1 MTATASVTVTAMKT
15 TARMIV
21 ILPAVRELL
30 FFKNTKSVLNGHSR
44 PDVMTKPDHIA
55 NVPSPLKLLNAIKSE
70 LGSLL
75 ICFDFNKALSYRN
88 FTAAIIRP
96 PRLPDF

>member
-44 PDVMTKPDHIA
+44 PDAMMKLVPIG
-55 NVPSPLKLLNAIKSE
+55 NVP
-70 LGSLL
+70 
-75 ICFDFNKALSYRN
+75 
-88 FTAAIIRP
+88 
-96 PRLPDF
+96 